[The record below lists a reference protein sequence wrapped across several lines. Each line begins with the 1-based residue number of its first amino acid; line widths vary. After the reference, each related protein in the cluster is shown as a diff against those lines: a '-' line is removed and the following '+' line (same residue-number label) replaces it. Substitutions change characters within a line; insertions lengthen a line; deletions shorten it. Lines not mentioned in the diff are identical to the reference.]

1 MMNGMKKDNVILDKS
16 FVFAVNIVKLYQY
29 LCDNKKEY
37 VLSKQLLRC
46 GTSIGAN
53 VNEAQ
58 AAQSS
63 NDFIAKISIASKEAR
78 ECQYWLNLLLETGF
92 LSLSEERAC
101 VVQREITEIIKLLTS
116 IVKTMQ
122 EKKGRK

>member
-1 MMNGMKKDNVILDKS
+1 MNGMKKDNVILDKS

-92 LSLSEERAC
+92 LSLSEERTSI
-101 VVQREITEIIKLLTS
+101 VQREIAEIIKLLTS

>member
-1 MMNGMKKDNVILDKS
+1 MNGMKKDNVILDKS

-92 LSLSEERAC
+92 LSLSEERTSI
-101 VVQREITEIIKLLTS
+101 VQREITEIIKLLTS

-122 EKKGRK
+122 EEKGRK

>member
-1 MMNGMKKDNVILDKS
+1 MKKDNVILDKS

-92 LSLSEERAC
+92 LSLSEERISI
-101 VVQREITEIIKLLTS
+101 VQREITEIIKLLTS